1 MSGTHRTFLVGLILV
16 LAPTACAKKGEGEI
30 CESDSECKSG
40 LSCDKHG
47 QKTGKCRPPHHD
59 PVPMVDA
66 GPVTPD
72 ALAGSG
78 GSAGTG
84 GSGGSGGAGGA
95 DAGPDTAG
103 PEVAAPADASA
114 DLTPDGGLNEACAT
128 YCQCMAQSCSMVS
141 GYPFATSI
149 SCMTACFQFTEQERT
164 CWGKFCTMAAG
175 QMGSAREH
183 TCEHAWGE
191 LGTAECQ

>member
-1 MSGTHRTFLVGLILV
+1 MSGSHRILLLGLILV

-59 PVPMVDA
+59 PVPTVDA
-66 GPVTPD
+66 GAD
-72 ALAGSG
+72 ATAGSG

-84 GSGGSGGAGGA
+84 GTGGTGGSAGAGGA
-95 DAGPDTAG
+95 DAGPDAAG
-103 PEVAAPADASA
+103 PDATASADASA
-114 DLTPDGGLNEACAT
+114 DTTPDSGLTEACT
-128 YCQCMAQSCSMVS
+128 SYCQCLMQSCAMVS
-141 GYPFATSI
+141 GYPFTASG
-149 SCMTACFQFTEQERT
+149 SCMTACLKLTEQERT

-191 LGTAECQ
+191 LGNAECQ